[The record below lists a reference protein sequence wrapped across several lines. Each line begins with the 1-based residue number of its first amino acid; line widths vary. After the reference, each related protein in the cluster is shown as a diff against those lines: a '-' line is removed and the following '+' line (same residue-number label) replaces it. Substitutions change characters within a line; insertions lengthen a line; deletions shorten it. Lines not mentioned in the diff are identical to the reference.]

1 MNLENFKQI
10 ISSDFGNSITK
21 MLENNEE
28 IRQIDSIKT
37 VMDWYDKEKE
47 NLNTLSQ
54 NEYLKLNEVPGIINT
69 AMVAR
74 NNRDDFFSKLA
85 NMMVSKILEVV
96 PIQFAE
102 FTIDNIVVQTK
113 DKEKGI
119 KFNFESK
126 LKPIK
131 PYIEFIKKINGLP
144 ILRTKMKFQIDSD
157 VVIENMEILSTGSET
172 KIGLEKLTANIT
184 LSLTDF
190 TLGPLSTNQ
199 PKTLYTVNF
208 ERGPFEIIF

>member
-10 ISSDFGNSITK
+10 IGSDFGNSITK

-37 VMDWYDKEKE
+37 VMNWYDKEKE

-54 NEYLKLNEVPGIINT
+54 NEYLKLNEIPGIINT

-74 NNRDDFFSKLA
+74 NNRDEFFSKLA
-85 NMMVSKILEVV
+85 NIMVSKILEVV
-96 PIQFAE
+96 PMQFAE

-113 DKEKGI
+113 GREKGI

-131 PYIEFIKKINGLP
+131 PYVEFIKKINGLP

-172 KIGLEKLTANIT
+172 KIGLEKLTAIAEV
-184 LSLTDF
+184 SLTDF

-208 ERGPFEIIF
+208 ERGPSEIIF

>member
-1 MNLENFKQI
+1 MKQNVYI
-10 ISSDFGNSITK
+10 
-21 MLENNEE
+21 
-28 IRQIDSIKT
+28 
-37 VMDWYDKEKE
+37 
-47 NLNTLSQ
+47 
-54 NEYLKLNEVPGIINT
+54 KLNEIPGIINT

-74 NNRDDFFSKLA
+74 NNRDEFFSKLA

-96 PIQFAE
+96 PMQFAE
-102 FTIDNIVVQTK
+102 FTVNNIVVQTK
-113 DKEKGI
+113 GQEKGI

-131 PYIEFIKKINGLP
+131 PYIEFIKKSNGLP

-172 KIGLEKLTANIT
+172 KIGLEKLTAT
-184 LSLTDF
+184 AEVSLTDF

-208 ERGPFEIIF
+208 ERGPSEIVF

>member
-47 NLNTLSQ
+47 NLNALSQ
-54 NEYLKLNEVPGIINT
+54 NEYIQLNEIPGIINT

-74 NNRDDFFSKLA
+74 NNRDEFFSKLV

-96 PIQFAE
+96 PMQFAE
-102 FTIDNIVVQTK
+102 FTVDNIVVQTK
-113 DKEKGI
+113 GKEKGI
-119 KFNFESK
+119 KFNFESN

-144 ILRTKMKFQIDSD
+144 ILRTKMKFQIDAD
-157 VVIENMEILSTGSET
+157 VTIENMEILSTGPET
-172 KIGLEKLTANIT
+172 KIGLEKLTAKSEV
-184 LSLTDF
+184 SLTDF
-190 TLGPLSTNQ
+190 SLGPLSTNQ
-199 PKTLYTVNF
+199 PKTLYTANF
-208 ERGPFEIIF
+208 ERGPSEIIF

>member
-54 NEYLKLNEVPGIINT
+54 NEYVKLHEIPGIINT

-74 NNRDDFFSKLA
+74 NNRDEFFSKLA

-96 PIQFAE
+96 PMQFAE
-102 FTIDNIVVQTK
+102 FTVDNIAVQTK
-113 DKEKGI
+113 GKEKGI
-119 KFNFESK
+119 KFDFESK

-172 KIGLEKLTANIT
+172 KIGLEKLTAT
-184 LSLTDF
+184 AEVSLTDF

-199 PKTLYTVNF
+199 PKTLGAVKF
-208 ERGPFEIIF
+208 EKGPSEIIF